1 MQMEVLLAGGS
12 LVALLLSDEHVLSYS
27 YISTSTSH
35 CSTMNIRVNE

>member
-12 LVALLLSDEHVLSYS
+12 LALLLSDEHVLSYS

-35 CSTMNIRVNE
+35 YSTMNIRVNE